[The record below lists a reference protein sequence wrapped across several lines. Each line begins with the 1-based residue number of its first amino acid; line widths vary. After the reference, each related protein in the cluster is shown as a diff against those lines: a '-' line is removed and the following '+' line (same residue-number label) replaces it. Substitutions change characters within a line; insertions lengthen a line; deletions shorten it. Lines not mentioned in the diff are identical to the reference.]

1 MSGEPKVIYTK
12 MIYRPAR
19 DTIQAICNHFNIA
32 LENKLCSMHN
42 HYFINIEV
50 PHAMFDL
57 TNFLTAKGRS
67 YYWRLLDRH
76 LEDLDNG
83 KSDDFKPQPKLHAHK
98 VHNSD
103 NHQQRYRMPPP
114 PPSPDGHHDK
124 KCRK

>member
-1 MSGEPKVIYTK
+1 MTGEPKVIYTK

-19 DTIQAICNHFNIA
+19 YTIQVIRNHFNIA

-57 TNFLTAKGRS
+57 TNFLTADGRS
-67 YYWRLLDRH
+67 YYWKQLDRH

-83 KSDDFKPQPKLHAHK
+83 KSSDLKSQPKLHSHK
-98 VHNSD
+98 GRNID
-103 NHQQRYRMPPP
+103 DHQQRYRMPPP
-114 PPSPDGHHDK
+114 PPRPDDRRDNQH
-124 KCRK
+124 RK